1 MMMTGTEKLLPHGW
15 KHPNT
20 SPFAGRIVS
29 SLPVVDLDRAWAPV
43 NIVKTVR
50 LRLPREL
57 IWLTGGEEREGYR
70 ILGRR
75 IAPDFEAVRPPRVA
89 SSKREG

>member
-1 MMMTGTEKLLPHGW
+1 MMMTGTEKLLPYSW

-29 SLPVVDLDRAWAPV
+29 ALPVVALDRAWAPV
-43 NIVKTVR
+43 NAVKTVR
-50 LRLPREL
+50 LQLPREL
-57 IWLTGGEEREGYR
+57 VWLAGGEEREGYR

-75 IAPDFEAVRPPRVA
+75 LAPELEAGRPPRVGA
-89 SSKREG
+89 SRREG

>member
-15 KHPNT
+15 KHPNL

-29 SLPVVDLDRAWAPV
+29 SQPVVDLDRAWAPLSV
-43 NIVKTVR
+43 VKAIR

-57 IWLTGGEEREGYR
+57 VWLTGGEEREGYR
-70 ILGRR
+70 VLGRR
-75 IAPDFEAVRPPRVA
+75 VSPELEAGRAPRVGA
-89 SSKREG
+89 SKREG